1 MNKLSPMRQRILDY
15 VTAFTRE
22 NGYPPTVREI
32 CEAVGLRSPS
42 TVHSHLKIL
51 QEGGYLEKDD
61 RKTRALSV
69 KGGSGTAFRSVP
81 ILGTVTAGLPILAQ
95 EDTLGYVPYSGP
107 EQGEMFAL
115 SVRGESMI
123 NAGIFDGDT
132 ILVQKQSH
140 AKNGDFVVAFIDGE
154 YTLKEFKLDKANN
167 CAWLIP
173 HNKDYSPIKVTG
185 DNEFI
190 VWGVLTYTI
199 KQLRK

>member
-69 KGGSGTAFRSVP
+69 RGGSGTAFRSVP

-95 EDTLGYVPYSGP
+95 EDTLGYVPYDGP

-115 SVRGESMI
+115 QVRGESMI
-123 NAGIFDGDT
+123 GAGILDGD
-132 ILVQKQSH
+132 IVLVRRQNTALSGQI
-140 AKNGDFVVAFIDGE
+140 VVALLGEEATVKRLRRRDGQV
-154 YTLKEFKLDKANN
+154 
-167 CAWLIP
+167 WLMP
-173 HNKDYSPIKVTG
+173 ENDNYSPING
-185 DNEFI
+185 AHAEI
-190 VWGVLTYTI
+190 VGLVKAVIREY
-199 KQLRK
+199 

>member
-81 ILGTVTAGLPILAQ
+81 ILAQ
-95 EDTLGYVPYSGP
+95 EDTLGYVPNSGP

-123 NAGIFDGDT
+123 NAGILDGDVV
-132 ILVQKQSH
+132 LVRRQNTAMSGQI
-140 AKNGDFVVAFIDGE
+140 VVALLGEEATVKRLAMRADGVWLMPENPAFEPIDGRE
-154 YTLKEFKLDKANN
+154 
-167 CAWLIP
+167 CAILGVVISLYRP
-173 HNKDYSPIKVTG
+173 HV
-185 DNEFI
+185 
-190 VWGVLTYTI
+190 
-199 KQLRK
+199 

>member
-95 EDTLGYVPYSGP
+95 EDTLGYVPYDGP

-115 SVRGESMI
+115 SVRGESMLG
-123 NAGIFDGDT
+123 AGILDGDVV
-132 ILVQKQSH
+132 LVRRQNTAMSGQI
-140 AKNGDFVVAFIDGE
+140 VVALLGEEATVKRLAMRADGVWLMPENPAFEPIDGRE
-154 YTLKEFKLDKANN
+154 
-167 CAWLIP
+167 CAILGVVVSLYRP
-173 HNKDYSPIKVTG
+173 HV
-185 DNEFI
+185 
-190 VWGVLTYTI
+190 
-199 KQLRK
+199 

>member
-69 KGGSGTAFRSVP
+69 RGGSGTAFRSVP

-95 EDTLGYVPYSGP
+95 EDTLGYVPYDGP

-115 SVRGESMI
+115 QVRGESMI
-123 NAGIFDGDT
+123 GAGILDGD
-132 ILVQKQSH
+132 IVLVRRQNTALSGQIVVALLGEEATVKRLSR
-140 AKNGDFVVAFIDGE
+140 KNGQVWLMPENEHYEPIDGRDARMLGLVKAVVRE
-154 YTLKEFKLDKANN
+154 Y
-167 CAWLIP
+167 
-173 HNKDYSPIKVTG
+173 
-185 DNEFI
+185 
-190 VWGVLTYTI
+190 
-199 KQLRK
+199 